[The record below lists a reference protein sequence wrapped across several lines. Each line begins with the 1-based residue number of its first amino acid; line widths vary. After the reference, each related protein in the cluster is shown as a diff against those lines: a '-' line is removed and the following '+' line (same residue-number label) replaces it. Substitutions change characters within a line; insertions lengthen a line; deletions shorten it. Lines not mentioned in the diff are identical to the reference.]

1 MDEMKVEMKVLKMFV
16 MFVLTLCALSLSA
29 PAALAVDVTV
39 GNSLAVRLSLAFFY
53 TDASGAEVTQG
64 WWHVAPGSDTTVTLN
79 ADETKPIYYA
89 AFNKKLYADSSTVKN
104 PQVRGW
110 LSYSKFVWQ
119 VGSEPGEPNA
129 FESRFFKVPESGAV
143 NVDGN
148 SRGRQAG
155 K

>member
-1 MDEMKVEMKVLKMFV
+1 MDEMKVLKMFV

-39 GNSLAVRLSLAFFY
+39 GNSLDARLSLAFLY

-64 WWHVAPGSDTTVTLN
+64 WWYVEPGSDTTVTLN

-89 AFNKKLYADSSTVKN
+89 AFNKGLYADSSTVKE
-104 PQVRGW
+104 PQARGW
-110 LSYSKFVWQ
+110 LSYGKFVWQ
-119 VGSEPGEPNA
+119 VGSEPGPGA

-148 SRGRQAG
+148 SRGQLGR
-155 K
+155 